1 MDLLLYQIAAL
12 YRADP
17 AFTVA
22 FLALSLIAGML
33 IIGYGLLGPAL
44 FG

>member
-22 FLALSLIAGML
+22 FLALSLIAGMV
-33 IIGYGLLGPAL
+33 IGYGLLGPAL